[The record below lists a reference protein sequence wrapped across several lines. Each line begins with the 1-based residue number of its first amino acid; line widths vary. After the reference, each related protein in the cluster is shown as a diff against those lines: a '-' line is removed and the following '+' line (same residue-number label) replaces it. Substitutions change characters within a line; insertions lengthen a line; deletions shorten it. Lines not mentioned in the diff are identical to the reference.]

1 MKRGLL
7 LLLFYMILADHITA
21 QAGFEVIVVGE
32 APRSVLDAEELFPWY
47 KLTYQTYQPDIESI
61 EKLKKTAPGHT
72 FLIFAGTWCKDTK
85 RELPRFFKVADAAA
99 IPKEDI
105 RLIFLDRNKKAKDN
119 SAEENKITHIPTFI
133 LLLDGKEKGRIVEE
147 TKQSME
153 KDLLDLL
160 VSP

>member
-7 LLLFYMILADHITA
+7 LLLFFLVFTDLMAA
-21 QAGFEVIVVGE
+21 QAGFEVILVGE

-47 KLTYQTYQPDIESI
+47 KLSYQSYQPDSESI
-61 EKLKKTAPGHT
+61 EKLKNAAPGHT

-85 RELPRFFKVADAAA
+85 RELPRFFKAADAAA
-99 IPKEDI
+99 IPKENI

-119 SAEENKITHIPTFI
+119 SAEENKITLIPTFI
-133 LLLDGKEKGRIVEE
+133 LLRDGNEKGRIVEE
-147 TKQSME
+147 TKQSIE

-160 VSP
+160 ASP